1 MKSNEV
7 RDAFLTFFK
16 EKNHP
21 VFPSDTLVPKDDP
34 TLLFTSAGMNQFKPY
49 FLGVKKDVRRA
60 ASVQKCLRT
69 GDLENV
75 GRTSSHHTFFEMLG
89 NFSFGDYFKKEAIEF
104 AWEFLTK
111 RLHIPPRLLW
121 ISVYKDDDEAYG
133 IWKDHIGIP
142 ASNIVRLGDDDNF
155 WPANVIQ
162 NGPNG
167 PCGPCSEIY
176 YDKGVGQKKCP
187 DPARCNPACSC
198 KRFVEVWNLVFTQ
211 FNRLE
216 GKLDPLPSRNIDTG
230 MGLERLCSVL
240 QGVDSNF
247 KTDIFAP
254 ILQKCR
260 QILNTKEDSPAVYVI
275 ADHIRAIFFS
285 IGDGVL
291 PSNEDRGY
299 VIRKLIRRAF
309 WTGHALS
316 DINKPFLYTI
326 IPALKESMG
335 FYKDNFTH
343 TEDVE
348 KVIYSEEEKFL
359 ATMDVGKKM
368 LFEKIEETRQSKKT
382 VLDGQVVFKLYDTFG
397 FPPDL
402 TQRIAEDAQLGIDK
416 AGFDACM
423 LQQKEI
429 SKKSSKFDEGIFV
442 KTVDT
447 KNLSTSF
454 IGYTHDSS
462 AAMVIGLVREDRLVQ
477 EICDGQRAGVIL
489 DQSVFY
495 PESGGQV
502 HDTGRIQNSTG
513 VFQVERVQ
521 KLNACIV
528 CIGTVIRGVFSV
540 NSPVDCSVDT
550 KRRAALK
557 RAHSSTHLL
566 QAALRKSLGSH
577 IKQQGSLVDEDRLRF
592 DFNHF
597 TRVSLE
603 ELQAIERSV
612 NEYIFSGDPIHVQE
626 MDFKEAQGKNA
637 LAFFQEKY
645 EDRVRVVT
653 MQDHSVE
660 LCGGLHLRNTSEA
673 GVFKIVSESSISSG
687 IRRIEA
693 VCGIEAYREF
703 AFESRMNEELIAAL
717 KSTRKDAVDAAG
729 KCVARIK
736 DLERALQEKEAVLLG
751 LKIKQLLPKKQACGS
766 IQFFIHRVEEGQ
778 KMHQLYSET
787 VHSQQRGLPFVAF
800 LFTET
805 DGQAQYFCTANQAA
819 VSSGFNC
826 GSFMDSVFKIYPGK
840 GSKKNDISRGVL
852 QVGSL
857 SEPEIARIAKEY
869 CDAIDKK

>member
-1 MKSNEV
+1 MKSSEV
-7 RDAFLTFFK
+7 RDAFLAFFK

-111 RLHIPPRLLW
+111 RLNISPRLLW
-121 ISVYKDDDEAYG
+121 ISVYKDDDEAYRL
-133 IWKDHIGIP
+133 WKDHIGVP
-142 ASNIVRLGDDDNF
+142 GSTIVKLGDEDNF

-176 YDKGVGQKKCP
+176 YDKGPQQKCP
-187 DPARCNPACSC
+187 DPGHCNPACSC

-211 FNRLE
+211 YNRVD
-216 GKLDPLPSRNIDTG
+216 GKLEPLPSRNIDTG

-247 KTDIFAP
+247 KTDVFAP

-260 QILNTKEDSPAVYVI
+260 QILKKKEDSPALYVI

-285 IGDGVL
+285 ISDGVL

-309 WTGHALS
+309 WTGHALA

-343 TEDVE
+343 MEDVE
-348 KVIYSEEEKFL
+348 KIIFSEEEKFL

-368 LFEKIEETRQSKKT
+368 LFEKIEETRQRKKT
-382 VLDGQVVFKLYDTFG
+382 VLDGHVVFKLYDTYG

-447 KNLSTSF
+447 KGLTTAF
-454 IGYTHDSS
+454 IGYAHDS
-462 AAMVIGLVREDRLVQ
+462 AAAKVIGLISQDHLFPQIHE
-477 EICDGQRAGVIL
+477 GQRAGVIL

-502 HDTGRIQNSTG
+502 HDTGRIQSPSG

-521 KLNACIV
+521 KLNTCIV
-528 CIGTVIRGVFSV
+528 CIGTVIQGTFTE
-540 NSPVDCSVDT
+540 NSPVECAVDL
-550 KRRAALK
+550 KRRSALK

-566 QAALRKSLGSH
+566 QAALRKCLGPH
-577 IKQQGSLVDEDRLRF
+577 IKQQGSLVEEDRLRF

-597 TRVSLE
+597 TKVSPE
-603 ELQAIERSV
+603 ELQAIERTV
-612 NEYIFSGDPIHVQE
+612 NEYIFSGDPVHIQE
-626 MDFKEAQGKNA
+626 MNFKEAQAKNA
-637 LAFFQEKY
+637 LAFFEEKY
-645 EDRVRVVT
+645 EDRVRVVAV
-653 MQDHSVE
+653 QDHSVE
-660 LCGGLHLRNTSEA
+660 LCGGLHLKNTSEA
-673 GVFKIVSESSISSG
+673 GVFKIISESSISSG

-693 VCGIEAYREF
+693 LCGIEAYRAF
-703 AFESRMNEELIAAL
+703 AADARVCEELIGVL
-717 KSTRKDAVDAAG
+717 KSTRKDVIESAG
-729 KCVARIK
+729 KYLARIK
-736 DLERALQEKEAVLLG
+736 ELERAVQEKESALLG
-751 LKIKQLLPKKQACGS
+751 FKIRELLPRKQSFG
-766 IQFFIHRVEEGQ
+766 QVQLFIHRVQEGQ
-778 KMHQLYSET
+778 RMHQLYSET
-787 VHSQQRGLPFVAF
+787 VHAQQRTQPLTVF
-800 LFTET
+800 LFTEA
-805 DGQAQYFCTANQAA
+805 DGQVQYFCTANPGALSRGFSCGAFLDRIFA
-819 VSSGFNC
+819 V
-826 GSFMDSVFKIYPGK
+826 YPGK

-852 QVGSL
+852 HVSSV
-857 SEPEIARIAKEY
+857 SEPEIARIAEEY